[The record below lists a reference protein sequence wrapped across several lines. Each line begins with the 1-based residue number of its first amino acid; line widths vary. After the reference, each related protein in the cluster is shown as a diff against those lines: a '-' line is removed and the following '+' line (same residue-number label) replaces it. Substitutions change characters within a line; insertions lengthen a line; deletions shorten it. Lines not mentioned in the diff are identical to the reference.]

1 MTDSNYCC
9 LCASDEGIF
18 LDIFKATHRQLG
30 NRSLLK
36 ELETCLSVKVDRKG
50 TLSSKICHKCAI
62 ELGECHQFVETYNEA
77 SKAAKVKKTVAKK
90 SCCLCFTGVKN
101 KYLFQLAKDFQSKI
115 DPIQKIYECFHKS
128 ITREESEGLLI
139 CLFCRYNLDIL
150 YDLKKLAREVRSKLE
165 KITEC
170 KAVVASLPKT
180 ETFVVSRKT
189 TIHSAAKLHYTSD
202 SDSEYNKMAPKQL
215 RAKRLKNSKHP
226 QQLKFR
232 TCGQCQTLIEDGID
246 MYRLHRTGLTVCK
259 ACWITMDPISTTT
272 GNKRKPNTQTE
283 SKNTRLCAV
292 FVKDVLSAASSK
304 DNGSYNVEKDEK
316 GGAIYVI
323 SDDSGNEIPDT
334 KAARKTRQKRGIDD
348 IKSEAEPLT
357 TSWSRTKRNA
367 KEEADSDSRS
377 NKRLKSVQNTM
388 VTIPL
393 EKEKLRRS
401 TRLQSSDSE
410 GITLQDN
417 CNDIFEAKKIKTEE
431 KLNNLHVKNKSSK
444 VKSPGNSK
452 KLKTRH
458 AESKSE
464 DPPSEAETE
473 AGKELRKV
481 RNKVPLIS
489 ESALPAS
496 PKIRNLPI
504 RAKQRSASP
513 GSRQDVKNIECN
525 KSSDESIA
533 NRRLPLKV
541 KASPKRPKKLMMVSF
556 PFKLKNPYVCK
567 VCKTEYK
574 NKVIGMK
581 HELTHFKQV
590 EIKVEKLNIDNHFQT
605 LNENS
610 EMKEIAQES
619 SDVTCLLDL
628 PEVNEKLLDPE
639 IPTSAGDAEQTKE
652 AESNIDN
659 TEIVRRDLP
668 SQLLLGNNKS
678 EEFESTREI
687 DSVNTLNRPLSE
699 ESTSVIINSLNVTTE
714 VIAQDS
720 DLGSDNRSENNQMP
734 ETKVDE
740 IHSGPNLLTESN
752 CDDDNDSTEEISN
765 KKLDE
770 SLSAELPKEL
780 EQTITNTEETNVVEH
795 TNDEDVIVTAA
806 PSNESCEVVEKVPGL
821 GNNEETDV
829 HSLIADTENLL
840 EDFNEHTEKLEDET
854 KNKNDVLAINDA
866 NHVDG
871 ELIETNDSKEIID
884 DELDVVTT
892 TKIGTVDKDL
902 DTKNESIN
910 PSLEGNEQSMT
921 DNVPQ
926 ESMSESPQD
935 IEEPNNG
942 SNNHALST
950 VTEILQEVIDLATAE
965 VQKRGEKDLISEPET
980 LESISKEIEKS
991 TDEISTSCLVEAQE
1005 KLFPSTR

>member
-473 AGKELRKV
+473 AGKELRK
-481 RNKVPLIS
+481 
-489 ESALPAS
+489 
-496 PKIRNLPI
+496 
-504 RAKQRSASP
+504 
-513 GSRQDVKNIECN
+513 
-525 KSSDESIA
+525 
-533 NRRLPLKV
+533 
-541 KASPKRPKKLMMVSF
+541 
-556 PFKLKNPYVCK
+556 
-567 VCKTEYK
+567 
-574 NKVIGMK
+574 
-581 HELTHFKQV
+581 
-590 EIKVEKLNIDNHFQT
+590 T

>member
-367 KEEADSDSRS
+367 NEEADSDSRS

-533 NRRLPLKV
+533 NQRLPLKV
-541 KASPKRPKKLMMVSF
+541 KASPKRPKKLMM
-556 PFKLKNPYVCK
+556 
-567 VCKTEYK
+567 
-574 NKVIGMK
+574 
-581 HELTHFKQV
+581 
-590 EIKVEKLNIDNHFQT
+590 T

-652 AESNIDN
+652 AESNTDN

-740 IHSGPNLLTESN
+740 IHSGPNLLTELN

-821 GNNEETDV
+821 DNNEETDV

>member
-541 KASPKRPKKLMMVSF
+541 KASPKRPKKLMM
-556 PFKLKNPYVCK
+556 
-567 VCKTEYK
+567 
-574 NKVIGMK
+574 
-581 HELTHFKQV
+581 
-590 EIKVEKLNIDNHFQT
+590 T

>member
-367 KEEADSDSRS
+367 KQEEADSDSRS

-473 AGKELRKV
+473 AGKELRK
-481 RNKVPLIS
+481 
-489 ESALPAS
+489 
-496 PKIRNLPI
+496 
-504 RAKQRSASP
+504 
-513 GSRQDVKNIECN
+513 
-525 KSSDESIA
+525 
-533 NRRLPLKV
+533 
-541 KASPKRPKKLMMVSF
+541 
-556 PFKLKNPYVCK
+556 
-567 VCKTEYK
+567 
-574 NKVIGMK
+574 
-581 HELTHFKQV
+581 
-590 EIKVEKLNIDNHFQT
+590 T

-652 AESNIDN
+652 AECNTDN

-734 ETKVDE
+734 ETKADE

-780 EQTITNTEETNVVEH
+780 EQTITNTEETNLVEH

-829 HSLIADTENLL
+829 RSLIADTENLL
-840 EDFNEHTEKLEDET
+840 EDFNEHTKKLEDET

-871 ELIETNDSKEIID
+871 ELIEMNDSKEIID
-884 DELDVVTT
+884 DQLDVVTT

-1005 KLFPSTR
+1005 KLFPTTR

>member
-170 KAVVASLPKT
+170 KAVVANLPKT

-232 TCGQCQTLIEDGID
+232 TCGQCQILIEDGID

-367 KEEADSDSRS
+367 KQEEADSDSRS

-473 AGKELRKV
+473 AGKELRK
-481 RNKVPLIS
+481 
-489 ESALPAS
+489 
-496 PKIRNLPI
+496 
-504 RAKQRSASP
+504 
-513 GSRQDVKNIECN
+513 
-525 KSSDESIA
+525 
-533 NRRLPLKV
+533 
-541 KASPKRPKKLMMVSF
+541 
-556 PFKLKNPYVCK
+556 
-567 VCKTEYK
+567 
-574 NKVIGMK
+574 
-581 HELTHFKQV
+581 
-590 EIKVEKLNIDNHFQT
+590 T

-652 AESNIDN
+652 AECNTDN

-734 ETKVDE
+734 ETKADE

-871 ELIETNDSKEIID
+871 ELIETNDSKEIIH

-910 PSLEGNEQSMT
+910 PSLKGNEQSMT

-1005 KLFPSTR
+1005 KLFPTTR

>member
-367 KEEADSDSRS
+367 NEEADSDSRS

-473 AGKELRKV
+473 AGKELRK
-481 RNKVPLIS
+481 
-489 ESALPAS
+489 
-496 PKIRNLPI
+496 
-504 RAKQRSASP
+504 
-513 GSRQDVKNIECN
+513 
-525 KSSDESIA
+525 
-533 NRRLPLKV
+533 
-541 KASPKRPKKLMMVSF
+541 
-556 PFKLKNPYVCK
+556 
-567 VCKTEYK
+567 
-574 NKVIGMK
+574 
-581 HELTHFKQV
+581 
-590 EIKVEKLNIDNHFQT
+590 T

-652 AESNIDN
+652 AESNTDN

-740 IHSGPNLLTESN
+740 IHSGPNLLTELN

-821 GNNEETDV
+821 DNNEETDV

>member
-170 KAVVASLPKT
+170 KAVVANLPKT

-232 TCGQCQTLIEDGID
+232 TCGQCQILIEDGID

-367 KEEADSDSRS
+367 KQEEADSDSRS

-513 GSRQDVKNIECN
+513 GSRQDVKNIECS

-541 KASPKRPKKLMMVSF
+541 KASPKQPKKLMM
-556 PFKLKNPYVCK
+556 
-567 VCKTEYK
+567 
-574 NKVIGMK
+574 
-581 HELTHFKQV
+581 
-590 EIKVEKLNIDNHFQT
+590 T

-652 AESNIDN
+652 AECNTDN

-734 ETKVDE
+734 ETKADE

-871 ELIETNDSKEIID
+871 ELIETNDSKEIIH

-910 PSLEGNEQSMT
+910 PSLKGNEQSMT

-1005 KLFPSTR
+1005 KLFPTTR